1 MAQSG
6 GNTKRVALEIL
17 DPGPIPHAV
26 LRRYDDPD
34 IETGLEHC
42 GYSAD
47 GAVYRMIE
55 VDLSDLEDVR
65 HFPFKWQPTKAVE
78 RLRSGEDVPPI
89 IVVQT
94 DRGLGLGIIDGL
106 NRTYAH
112 WIVGLPRIV
121 AYELL
126 VTTAS

>member
-1 MAQSG
+1 M
-6 GNTKRVALEIL
+6 RVALAIL

-34 IETGLEHC
+34 IETGLEQYS
-42 GYSAD
+42 YSAD
-47 GAVYRMIE
+47 DAVYRMIE
-55 VDLSDLEDVR
+55 IDLSDLEDVR
-65 HFPFKWQPTKAVE
+65 NFPFSWQPTRAVE

-89 IVVQT
+89 VVVQT

-106 NRTYAH
+106 SRTYAH
-112 WIVGLPRIV
+112 WIVGRPRIV

-126 VTTAS
+126 VNGQS